1 MALLLRGKEEK
12 IMWYEIF
19 LQGPEAYIP
28 ILIISLLLTILG
40 YSLFPVIFAMVRKK
54 PISKKKYRFI
64 CYCTNLFIMIIFI
77 TINRAPSSGVPYLL
91 WTFVFSN
98 IGIRILEKKKILE
111 TDYKLDYKKT
121 ETYKAGH
128 TETQEEQVQ
137 TNFVKD
143 ARTQHNGP
151 VEKSTCS
158 EVTTEEKE
166 ETDIRTV
173 ELQEPASAQEIIY
186 HEETGETIAGS
197 DSTLTENKP
206 LIYND
211 KQLQHQKYNSDFENK
226 PPKSTELDKGHRVK
240 RAMPVVILSI
250 VLAISIGLNVVQYI
264 QIKDNISMMSTKE
277 TRIEELEERA
287 YSLNNAVSKL
297 NEKLSLFENKSG
309 YFDELCEELS
319 EGNIG
324 YATSSF
330 RASES
335 IILVHENEINRKFTL
350 IANWVNGGMV
360 LVDYSSMCARVSFDN
375 DSWST
380 STTITIEPRYQGITS
395 VTFSNSVDSN
405 EFKVI
410 IIVVE

>member
-158 EVTTEEKE
+158 EVTTEEKK
-166 ETDIRTV
+166 ETNIRTV
-173 ELQEPASAQEIIY
+173 
-186 HEETGETIAGS
+186 
-197 DSTLTENKP
+197 
-206 LIYND
+206 
-211 KQLQHQKYNSDFENK
+211 
-226 PPKSTELDKGHRVK
+226 
-240 RAMPVVILSI
+240 
-250 VLAISIGLNVVQYI
+250 
-264 QIKDNISMMSTKE
+264 
-277 TRIEELEERA
+277 
-287 YSLNNAVSKL
+287 
-297 NEKLSLFENKSG
+297 
-309 YFDELCEELS
+309 
-319 EGNIG
+319 
-324 YATSSF
+324 
-330 RASES
+330 
-335 IILVHENEINRKFTL
+335 
-350 IANWVNGGMV
+350 
-360 LVDYSSMCARVSFDN
+360 
-375 DSWST
+375 
-380 STTITIEPRYQGITS
+380 
-395 VTFSNSVDSN
+395 
-405 EFKVI
+405 
-410 IIVVE
+410 